1 MLISLYSI
9 IGMIKYIITSFL
21 FHIMYFKALYLYSQ
35 YRTASKALLHE
46 KVYWI
51 MYEMLYNF
59 QYITNKLDSICFK
72 GRIMSFRAK
81 RARQCLWCALA
92 SVVENTSFLLGRA
105 LCITGG
111 LCYTWANAE
120 REKTRLSW
128 CGSCWERK
136 KWIVY
141 KTSRW
146 NVSCFTSSVN
156 FVSDV
161 SHINPWKKVN
171 SFKINVQYILKLY
184 NKLY

>member
-111 LCYTWANAE
+111 LYYTWANAE
-120 REKTRLSW
+120 RENEIIMV
-128 CGSCWERK
+128 WELLGK
-136 KWIVY
+136 KKMDCIQD
-141 KTSRW
+141 KQMECQLFHFIS
-146 NVSCFTSSVN
+146 
-156 FVSDV
+156 
-161 SHINPWKKVN
+161 
-171 SFKINVQYILKLY
+171 
-184 NKLY
+184 